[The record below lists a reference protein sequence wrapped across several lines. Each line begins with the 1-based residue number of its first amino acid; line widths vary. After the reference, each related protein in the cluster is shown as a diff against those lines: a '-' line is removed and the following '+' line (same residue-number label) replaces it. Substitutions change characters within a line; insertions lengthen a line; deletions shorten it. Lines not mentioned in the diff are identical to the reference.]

1 MWGVADRMMKRFS
14 DLTVGTVIVLVH
26 VALADRE
33 QQQAARAARAVRH
46 TTRDGSRVWH
56 TQISP

>member
-14 DLTVGTVIVLVH
+14 DLTVGTVIVLFH
-26 VALADRE
+26 VALADR
-33 QQQAARAARAVRH
+33 QTSRAARTLQQSAPDG
-46 TTRDGSRVWH
+46 TRIWR

>member
-1 MWGVADRMMKRFS
+1 MRTFVGRVAQTVS

-33 QQQAARAARAVRH
+33 ASRGARLLPRDTQAG
-46 TTRDGSRVWH
+46 TRVWPS
-56 TQISP
+56 QISP